1 VGEKTLIMLMSLA
14 RNFVA
19 CQSPLKVARHYN
31 MTDFADLVDGYR
43 RFRASGWQRQRE
55 RWAALAESQSPKVMV
70 IACSDSRVDPA
81 TIFDASPGEMF
92 IVRNVANLVPPF
104 EIDNGRHGVSAALEF
119 AVTQLN
125 VPEIV
130 VMGHGGCG
138 GCMAALTQSFK
149 HAQPGAGGFIS
160 RWIEMLDDART
171 DVIADHGHEFGAAA
185 SQAMEHRAIM
195 VSLANLRSFP
205 WIREREIEG
214 KISLHGAYFALENGL
229 LHVLDEG
236 LGTFSPV

>member
-1 VGEKTLIMLMSLA
+1 
-14 RNFVA
+14 
-19 CQSPLKVARHYN
+19 
-31 MTDFADLVDGYR
+31 MTDFAALVDGYR
-43 RFRASGWQRQRE
+43 RFRSSGWPRE
-55 RWAALAESQSPKVMV
+55 RGRWAALAESQSPKVMV

-92 IVRNVANLVPPF
+92 VVRNVANLVPPF
-104 EIDNGRHGVSAALEF
+104 ELGGGRHGVSAALEF

-149 HAQPGAGGFIS
+149 DAPPGEGGFIS
-160 RWIEMLDDART
+160 RWIDMLDDARA
-171 DVIADHGHEFGAAA
+171 DVVAFHGHDLGLAALR
-185 SQAMEHRAIM
+185 AMEHRAVM

-205 WIREREIEG
+205 CIREREVACTIA
-214 KISLHGAYFALENGL
+214 LHGAYFALEDGL
-229 LHVLDEG
+229 LHVLDEA
-236 LGTFSPV
+236 LGTFSQV